1 MISGYINFQGFLLPY
16 LIERSVASE
25 YNMRVIDLNDTLTQT
40 HHIGANADGAAG
52 DHGNGDNLLVG
63 L

>member
-1 MISGYINFQGFLLPY
+1 
-16 LIERSVASE
+16 
-25 YNMRVIDLNDTLTQT
+25 MRVIDLDDTLTQT
-40 HHIGANADGAAG
+40 HHIGTNTDGAAG